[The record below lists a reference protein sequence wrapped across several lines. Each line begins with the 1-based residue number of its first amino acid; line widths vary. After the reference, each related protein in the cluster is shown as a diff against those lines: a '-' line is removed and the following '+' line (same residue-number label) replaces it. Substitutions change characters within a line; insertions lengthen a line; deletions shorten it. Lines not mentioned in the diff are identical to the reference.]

1 MKHNRDQVIAWIG
14 LSEGGLSNH
23 TDDNGGLT
31 NKGITQRTYS
41 AWLKSKGQKGRSV
54 RHITKAEADT
64 IVADQYMDPVKFD
77 QLPEGLDYS
86 VADFSVNSGPA
97 RAAKELQSALGMTG
111 SAVDGLIGAQTL
123 AAVEKADLETLI
135 KYYNARR
142 MRYLQG
148 LSDHGVFGKG
158 WKARVMGNQDGFQ
171 AKDIG
176 VSDRSVMMAR
186 GRTNI
191 PAPSHHDTP
200 KTTDEQ
206 ITETTLLSK
215 VLQDPVA
222 YVPVLGTLG
231 TLFSGDGPV
240 QFALAGVVL
249 IGAAYLAVRMLRKSV

>member
-14 LSEGGLSNH
+14 MSEGGLVNLPK
-23 TDDNGGLT
+23 DPGGLT

-41 AWLKSKGQKGRSV
+41 AWLKAKGQTGRSV
-54 RHITKAEADT
+54 KHITKAEADT
-64 IVADQYMDPVKFD
+64 IVSEQYLDPVKFD

-86 VADFSVNSGPA
+86 VGDFSVNSGPG
-97 RAAKELQSALGMTG
+97 RAAKVLQQVLGMTG
-111 SAVDGLIGAQTL
+111 QAVDGIIGAQTL
-123 AAVEKADLETLI
+123 AAVEKADLEKLI
-135 KYYNARR
+135 IAYNTAR
-142 MRYLQG
+142 MQFLQG
-148 LSDHGVFGKG
+148 LKTFDTFGRG

-176 VSDRSVMMAR
+176 VIDRSVMMAR

-206 ITETTLLSK
+206 IAETTLLSK

-240 QFALAGVVL
+240 QWALAGVVL